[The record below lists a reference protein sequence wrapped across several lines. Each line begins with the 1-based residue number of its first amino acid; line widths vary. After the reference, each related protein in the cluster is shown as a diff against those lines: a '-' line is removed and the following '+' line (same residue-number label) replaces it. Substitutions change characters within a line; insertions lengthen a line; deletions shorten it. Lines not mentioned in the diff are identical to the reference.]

1 MKKDKI
7 IYWVS
12 TVLFAGFMLLSAIPN
27 IIVDQNSL
35 DFIHGQLG
43 YPEYFIRFIG
53 IGKAIGSIAIL
64 IPGLG
69 RVKDWAYAGLVFDLA
84 AAVYSLLA
92 IGSPV
97 TDVLLFPVF
106 FLVGGISYYYHLK
119 QSKAIT

>member
-7 IYWVS
+7 IYWVT

-27 IIVDQNSL
+27 IMIDQNSL

-53 IGKAIGSIAIL
+53 IGKAIGSIVIL

-69 RVKDWAYAGLVFDLA
+69 RIKDWAYAGLVFDLA

-92 IGSPV
+92 IGSPI

-106 FLVGGISYYYHLK
+106 FLVAGVSYYYHLK
-119 QSKAIT
+119 QSK

>member
-7 IYWVS
+7 IYWI
-12 TVLFAGFMLLSAIPN
+12 TTILFAGFMLLSAIPN
-27 IIVDQNSL
+27 IMLDQASI
-35 DFIHGQLG
+35 DFIHGQMG

-53 IGKAIGSIAIL
+53 IGKAVGSIALL

-69 RVKDWAYAGLVFDLA
+69 RIKDWAYAGLIFDLA

-92 IGSPV
+92 IGSPI

-106 FLVGGISYYYHLK
+106 FLVAGVSYYYHLK
-119 QSKAIT
+119 LSKQ